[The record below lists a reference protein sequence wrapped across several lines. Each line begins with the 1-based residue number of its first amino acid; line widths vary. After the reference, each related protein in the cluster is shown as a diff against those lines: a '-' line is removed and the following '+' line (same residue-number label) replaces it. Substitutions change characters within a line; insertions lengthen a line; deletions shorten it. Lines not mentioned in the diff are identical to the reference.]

1 MTVSYFSFLNII
13 INIVESPNA
22 WRLLEIAFL
31 SLNHCFFW
39 LSLTWLGSVS
49 SAVLSLAWL
58 LTQVQIAIIQSYTIQ
73 SWALNWQLPVL
84 ILLGHVSSHIL
95 MVGTTIA
102 CLLNR
107 IDIS

>member
-39 LSLTWLGSVS
+39 LSLTWLGSAQLC
-49 SAVLSLAWL
+49 SAWRGSLL
-58 LTQVQIAIIQSYTIQ
+58 KSKLPSYSHTLF
-73 SWALNWQLPVL
+73 S
-84 ILLGHVSSHIL
+84 LGP
-95 MVGTTIA
+95 
-102 CLLNR
+102 
-107 IDIS
+107 